1 MINSN
6 KPILIKGDSSYDNRG
21 CLSFINDLDL
31 GGIKRFYKV
40 KNFEKRF
47 IRAWHAHKK
56 EYKIIMCIKGSF
68 QVSAVEITNFNK
80 PSKKKKIFN
89 FFLNENKSEC
99 VFIPKKYANG
109 LMSFEDNSELI
120 IFSNSTLDE
129 SIKDD
134 YRYNYNYWDPWKV
147 DNR

>member
-31 GGIKRFYKV
+31 GGIKRFFKV

-56 EYKIIMCIKGSF
+56 NTKLLY
-68 QVSAVEITNFNK
+68 VS
-80 PSKKKKIFN
+80 
-89 FFLNENKSEC
+89 
-99 VFIPKKYANG
+99 
-109 LMSFEDNSELI
+109 
-120 IFSNSTLDE
+120 
-129 SIKDD
+129 KDHF
-134 YRYNYNYWDPWKV
+134 RFRLLK
-147 DNR
+147 